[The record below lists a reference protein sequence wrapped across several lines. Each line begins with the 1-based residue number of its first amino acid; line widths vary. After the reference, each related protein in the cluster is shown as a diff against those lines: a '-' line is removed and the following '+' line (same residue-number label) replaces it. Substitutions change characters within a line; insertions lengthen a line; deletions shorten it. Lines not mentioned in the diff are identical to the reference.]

1 MANTG
6 YYKFQGMKLIK
17 FKNKNKYKYTRN
29 VIIKNLVLNIYI
41 GLHDFEKKKKQ
52 RVRFNLSIG
61 TDENIKPDNNNL
73 QSIVNYED
81 VINKIILI
89 TNKKHFELLES
100 LAESIFEMIFNYHLV
115 KKIKLKIEKLDIIN
129 TTESVGIEVTKKK
142 NG

>member
-1 MANTG
+1 
-6 YYKFQGMKLIK
+6 MKLIK

-52 RVRFNLSIG
+52 RVRFNLVIG

-100 LAESIFEMIFNYHLV
+100 LAESIFEMIFNYRLV

>member
-1 MANTG
+1 MANTR

-52 RVRFNLSIG
+52 RVRFNLVIG

-100 LAESIFEMIFNYHLV
+100 LAESIFEMIFNYRLV